1 MADNC
6 FICGIETDVFPDA
19 GITVADAV
27 VEGEIPTDTHQH
39 GCVQSDVTVSTIV
52 KLAGSSPLLRFDGSR
67 HIRFEHAGHIAKQI
81 TVYPYFG
88 TIIDTVYLK
97 PDDFVF
103 IVFRYVKFRAEPIG
117 VELAS
122 CFGKIWDDIPV

>member
-1 MADNC
+1 MSDIPKTCKVMVTEEFNKP
-6 FICGIETDVFPDA
+6 FVMKEV
-19 GITVADAV
+19 
-27 VEGEIPTDTHQH
+27 EIPEIGD
-39 GCVQSDVTVSTIV
+39 GDILVKVQ
-52 KLAGSSPLLRFDGSR
+52 LAGTCGTDI
-67 HIRFEHAGHIAKQI
+67 HEHAGHIAKQI